1 MRLDIGGKTHQI
13 FAAAAVSANQAADRW
28 KFRKA
33 QLIPVYACGET
44 RRCRSE
50 EDAEQLQRRRSDAKN
65 EGTD

>member
-13 FAAAAVSANQAADRW
+13 FAAAAVSANQVATRW

-33 QLIPVYACGET
+33 QLIAVYACGGT

-50 EDAEQLQRRRSDAKN
+50 EDAEQLQRRRSDSES
-65 EGTD
+65 EGTH